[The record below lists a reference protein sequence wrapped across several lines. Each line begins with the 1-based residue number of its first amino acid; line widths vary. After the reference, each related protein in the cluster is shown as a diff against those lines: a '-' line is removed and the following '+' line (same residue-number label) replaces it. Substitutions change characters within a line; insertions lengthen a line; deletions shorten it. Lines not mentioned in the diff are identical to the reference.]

1 MSEFRSQRDLINL
14 GSTLIALICAIWLT
28 GCQHYRPEPLS
39 STAVEKALAPPP
51 MKVLRV
57 EASQLHHPIL
67 KSVLIGDGEGLSPD
81 AAAVLAVL
89 VNPNL
94 RAVRDQRGLADAQLL
109 QAGLLPN
116 PQFVAS
122 FDKPVFGNVVGTV
135 NAYGLGLSWDVQQL
149 LTRGARKQAA
159 YQHRAAVDLD
169 VAWQEWQLAEA
180 AKTAVFQLA
189 NLDAK
194 SMLVGE
200 MEDRLRENL
209 DLIRHALQ
217 SRLVT
222 ELDLAAAETA
232 SNQAHANFLALQKQS
247 ALQRL
252 ELNRLI
258 GLPAETPIK
267 LRSDITLATHWEEA
281 SPESF
286 LQELENRRLDLVALR
301 RGYESQEAIV
311 RAAILAQFPRLNL
324 GANRTLD
331 SGNVGTMGGAST
343 LDLPLFDRNQGGIAL
358 ERATR
363 QQLFDEYTARVFE
376 ARAEIARLLTE
387 ARNLQQEIET
397 ARAAEPGLERLVTT
411 YRQAVNAGQADVLS
425 YYSAWNNLTQKR
437 IDVLVFEQQLMQTRI
452 ALELASGCYQ
462 ATIAPGTDTAPAL
475 NKDRMK

>member
-1 MSEFRSQRDLINL
+1 
-14 GSTLIALICAIWLT
+14 
-28 GCQHYRPEPLS
+28 
-39 STAVEKALAPPP
+39 
-51 MKVLRV
+51 
-57 EASQLHHPIL
+57 
-67 KSVLIGDGEGLSPD
+67 
-81 AAAVLAVL
+81 
-89 VNPNL
+89 
-94 RAVRDQRGLADAQLL
+94 
-109 QAGLLPN
+109 
-116 PQFVAS
+116 
-122 FDKPVFGNVVGTV
+122 
-135 NAYGLGLSWDVQQL
+135 
-149 LTRGARKQAA
+149 
-159 YQHRAAVDLD
+159 
-169 VAWQEWQLAEA
+169 
-180 AKTAVFQLA
+180 
-189 NLDAK
+189 
-194 SMLVGE
+194 
-200 MEDRLRENL
+200 
-209 DLIRHALQ
+209 
-217 SRLVT
+217 
-222 ELDLAAAETA
+222 
-232 SNQAHANFLALQKQS
+232 
-247 ALQRL
+247 
-252 ELNRLI
+252 
-258 GLPAETPIK
+258 
-267 LRSDITLATHWEEA
+267 
-281 SPESF
+281 
-286 LQELENRRLDLVALR
+286 VALR

-452 ALELASGCYQ
+452 ALELASGYYQ